1 MPLSL
6 SSLFV
11 AGANAIGFSPA
22 GVVAGS
28 PAAAWQSSI
37 GNVAPGSRF
46 ALLQSIGAS
55 WSSTAAGATWSVVA
69 GFSKSALTWV
79 GFAPG
84 GVVAG
89 SLAAAWQSS
98 IGNVAPG
105 SLFALLQSIGA
116 SAGSSTAAGGSLFAL
131 LPSIGVIGGSIVTG
145 GAMAVTATIGG
156 SVFAR
161 LLRR

>member
-11 AGANAIGFSPA
+11 AGVNAIGFSPG

-28 PAAAWQSSI
+28 PAALWQSSI
-37 GNVAPGSRF
+37 GNVAPGSWF

-55 WSSTAAGATWSVVA
+55 GGSTAAAAGATWSVVA
-69 GFSKSALTWV
+69 GFSKGALTWV
-79 GFAPG
+79 GFGPG

-89 SLAAAWQSS
+89 SLAAAWQSI

-116 SAGSSTAAGGSLFAL
+116 SGSSTAAGGAM
-131 LPSIGVIGGSIVTG
+131 GV
-145 GAMAVTATIGG
+145 APTIGG

>member
-37 GNVAPGSRF
+37 GNVAPGS
-46 ALLQSIGAS
+46 
-55 WSSTAAGATWSVVA
+55 
-69 GFSKSALTWV
+69 
-79 GFAPG
+79 
-84 GVVAG
+84 
-89 SLAAAWQSS
+89 
-98 IGNVAPG
+98 
-105 SLFALLQSIGA
+105 LFALLQSIGA
-116 SAGSSTAAGGSLFAL
+116 SGSSTAAGGSLFAL
-131 LPSIGVIGGSIVTG
+131 LPSIGVIGGPIVTG
-145 GAMAVTATIGG
+145 GAMAVAATIGA

-161 LLRR
+161 LRQ

>member
-46 ALLQSIGAS
+46 VLLQSIGAS

-79 GFAPG
+79 GFGPG

-116 SAGSSTAAGGSLFAL
+116 SGSSTAAGGSLFAL
-131 LPSIGVIGGSIVTG
+131 LPSIGVIGGPIVTG
-145 GAMAVTATIGG
+145 GAMAVAATIGA

-161 LLRR
+161 LRQ

>member
-37 GNVAPGSRF
+37 GNVAPGS
-46 ALLQSIGAS
+46 
-55 WSSTAAGATWSVVA
+55 
-69 GFSKSALTWV
+69 
-79 GFAPG
+79 
-84 GVVAG
+84 
-89 SLAAAWQSS
+89 
-98 IGNVAPG
+98 
-105 SLFALLQSIGA
+105 LFALLQSIGA
-116 SAGSSTAAGGSLFAL
+116 SGNSTAAAGSLFAL
-131 LPSIGVIGGSIVTG
+131 LPSIGVIGGSQIVTG
-145 GAMAVTATIGG
+145 GAMAVAATIGA

-161 LLRR
+161 LRQ

>member
-11 AGANAIGFSPA
+11 AGVNAIGFSPG

-28 PAAAWQSSI
+28 PAALWQSSI

-55 WSSTAAGATWSVVA
+55 GISTAAGATWSVVA
-69 GFSKSALTWV
+69 GFSKGALTWV
-79 GFAPG
+79 GFGPG

-89 SLAAAWQSS
+89 SLAAAWQSI

-116 SAGSSTAAGGSLFAL
+116 SGSSTTTGGSLFAL

-145 GAMAVTATIGG
+145 GAMGVAATIGG

>member
-6 SSLFV
+6 SPLFV
-11 AGANAIGFSPA
+11 AGVNAIGFSPG

-28 PAAAWQSSI
+28 PAALWQSSI
-37 GNVAPGSRF
+37 GNVPPGSWF
-46 ALLQSIGAS
+46 AWLQSIGAS
-55 WSSTAAGATWSVVA
+55 GSSTAARASWSVVTGLTRA
-69 GFSKSALTWV
+69 GLVS
-79 GFAPG
+79 GR
-84 GVVAG
+84 VVAG
-89 SLAAAWQSS
+89 SLAALWQSS

-116 SAGSSTAAGGSLFAL
+116 SGSSTAAGGAM
-131 LPSIGVIGGSIVTG
+131 GV
-145 GAMAVTATIGG
+145 APTIGG

>member
-1 MPLSL
+1 MPFSL

-11 AGANAIGFSPA
+11 AGVNAIGFSPA

-37 GNVAPGSRF
+37 GNVAPGNRF
-46 ALLQSIGAS
+46 ALLQSIGPS

-116 SAGSSTAAGGSLFAL
+116 SGNSTAAGGSLFAL

-145 GAMAVTATIGG
+145 GAMAVAATIGA

-161 LLRR
+161 LRQ